1 MLWLPDTSALC
12 KSHQA
17 RRCCLQA
24 LQSVDKAAASAAGIV
39 NMSVSVNY
47 VHVFQSKEGMA

>member
-24 LQSVDKAAASAAGIV
+24 LQSVDKAAASAAGSV

>member
-17 RRCCLQA
+17 RRCRLLV
-24 LQSVDKAAASAAGIV
+24 LQSVVKAAASAAGSV
-39 NMSVSVNY
+39 NIDVSVNY
-47 VHVFQSKEGMA
+47 VHVFESKEGMT